1 MDTGRNELRL
11 SGEGNNTDIE
21 GAFALTAAESSSPA
35 GRLVQGT
42 NIEIINE
49 AVERGR
55 IKHALF
61 DFDGTLSLIRQGW
74 QDVMIPMMVEI
85 LASLGTG
92 ESEEE
97 LYALVRDYVTRLTGK
112 QTIYQML
119 QLAEEVK
126 KRGVEPRDPLEYKR
140 MYLDR
145 LWQRIKGRVEGLKS
159 GEIAPDDMLVP
170 GSRAALENLISRGVK
185 LYLASGTD
193 EPYVL
198 DEAAALDISRYFGEH
213 IYGALDDYQSFS
225 KALVIQRIITENH
238 LNGPELVAFG
248 DGYVEIENAKEVGGV
263 AVGVATDEVRRAGI
277 DEWKRERL
285 IQAGADI
292 IVPDFREQ
300 ERLVSY
306 LFQESE

>member
-1 MDTGRNELRL
+1 M
-11 SGEGNNTDIE
+11 
-21 GAFALTAAESSSPA
+21 TATESSAPA
-35 GRLVQGT
+35 DRFLRGT

-55 IKHALF
+55 IRHALF

-97 LYALVRDYVTRLTGK
+97 LHALVKDYVTRLTGK
-112 QTIYQML
+112 QTIYQMI

-126 KRGVEPRDPLEYKR
+126 KRGAKPRAPLEYKR

-145 LWQRIKGRVEGLKS
+145 LWERIKGRVEGLKS
-159 GEIAPDDMLVP
+159 GETAPDDMLVP
-170 GSRAALENLISRGVK
+170 GSRAVLENLSARGVK

-198 DEAAALDISRYFGEH
+198 DEAEALGINHYFGGH
-213 IYGALDDYQSFS
+213 IYGALDDYHRFS
-225 KALVIQRIITENH
+225 KAVVIHRIIKANH
-238 LNGPELVAFG
+238 LEGPEFVAFG
-248 DGYVEIENAKEVGGV
+248 DGYVEMENAKEVGGV
-263 AVGVATDEVRRAGI
+263 AVGVASDEVRRAGI
-277 DEWKRERL
+277 DQWKRARL

-306 LFQESE
+306 LFGESE